1 MQFFQTNK
9 NKMITTKQR
18 AILKKIKE
26 TGVDFHI
33 TGSIS
38 LSILKIIRRPIND
51 LDIVV
56 KSREDLKKLYE
67 IFGGKLFQNYEKIK
81 DDETDLLL
89 NANQIRTKIDSEN
102 VCVFLTDVEETMEV
116 PLENGEFYNI
126 AYPHSIIN
134 AKFNMVYN
142 LLNKKELDD
151 AVKKILN
158 KHLSDIHN
166 YCIFVQ
172 NQKID

>member
-1 MQFFQTNK
+1 
-9 NKMITTKQR
+9 MITEQQY
-18 AILKKIKE
+18 AVLKKIKE

-33 TGSIS
+33 TGSIV
-38 LSILKIIRRPIND
+38 LSILKIIRRPTND

-67 IFGGKLFQNYEKIK
+67 FFGGKLFQNYEKVK

-89 NANQIRTKIDSEN
+89 NANQIRTKIDSED

-116 PLENGEFYNI
+116 PLGNGEIYNI

-134 AKFNMVYN
+134 AKFTMLYN
-142 LLNKKELDD
+142 LLSKDQSEDL
-151 AVKKILN
+151 VKKTF